1 MAVKNVLDG
10 HLDRS
15 LIGASVTEKFAF
27 WGKTPVIQPTATA
40 QSAMST
46 TAVTTLVTTPTATDI
61 ATVVNAVIA
70 RQEAV
75 VTLVNRLRADL
86 VTVGIIK
93 GS

>member
-10 HLDRS
+10 HPDGS
-15 LIGASVTEKFAF
+15 LIGASAAEKFAF
-27 WGKTPVIQPTATA
+27 WGKTPVIQPTAAA
-40 QSAMST
+40 QSALST

-61 ATVVNAVIA
+61 ATALNAVIA

-75 VTLVNRLRADL
+75 VVLANAMRSAL